1 MKTTSTEPCFLTAA
15 AAAARIRDKTL
26 TSEALVRSCLERI
39 AERDADV
46 HAWAYIDPVHALAQ
60 ARELDKRAITGPLHG
75 LPFGVKDV
83 IDTADMPTTQNS
95 PQYQNHRPAKDAG
108 CVAVV
113 RQSGALILGK
123 TDTVEFAAGG
133 RKALTRNPHNLA
145 HTPGGSSS
153 GSGAAVADF
162 MVPLAFGTQTGGS
175 QIRPASFNGVY
186 ALKPTWGV
194 VSREGA
200 KLCSAY
206 CDTIGWYGRA
216 VADLKLVAEA
226 FRLRDLAAQQPV
238 TVKGL
243 RVAVCKSP
251 FWSKAEPAGQKA
263 LATAAERLQKAGARV
278 EELELP
284 SKFGGMNHA
293 QRTVMQGEGGPAFL
307 PELLTHGERLHDEF
321 RGMAENKLQITGA
334 MMVESYDLIADC
346 AKTFDGMFTGFDVVL
361 TPAVPGEAPEGLHT
375 TGDWVFN
382 AMWTALHTPCLAIPC
397 IKGPKGLPVGVQIV
411 GPRYSDARLL
421 AIGEAVAPVIDT
433 EAEARNRSTT

>member
-1 MKTTSTEPCFLTAA
+1 MEPCFLTAA
-15 AAAARIRDKTL
+15 AAAQRIRDKTL

-39 AERDADV
+39 AQRDADV
-46 HAWAYIDPVHALAQ
+46 RAWTFIDPAYAIAQ
-60 ARELDKRAITGPLHG
+60 ARELDKRPPTGPLHG

-95 PQYQNHRPAKDAG
+95 PQYQNHRPAKDAA

-113 RQSGALILGK
+113 RHSGALMLGK

-175 QIRPASFNGVY
+175 HIRPASFNGIY
-186 ALKPTWGV
+186 ALKPTWGA

-200 KLCSAY
+200 KLSSAT
-206 CDTIGWYGRA
+206 CDTVGWFGRS
-216 VADLKLVAEA
+216 VADLALVARA
-226 FRLRDLAAQQPV
+226 FRLRNLDAQK
-238 TVKGL
+238 TISNRGL
-243 RVAVCKSP
+243 KIALCKTP
-251 FWSKAEPAGQKA
+251 YWDKAEPSAQTA
-263 LATAAERLQKAGARV
+263 LATAAERLQRAGTHV

-284 SKFGGMNHA
+284 AQFRALGEA
-293 QRTVMQGEGGPAFL
+293 QRLIVRGEGGPAFL
-307 PELLTHGERLHDEF
+307 PELLTFGDDLDSEF
-321 RGMAENKLQITGA
+321 RDIAENKRGITGP
-334 MMVESYDLIADC
+334 MMIEAYDYIADC
-346 AKTFDGMFTGFDVVL
+346 RKAFEALCARFDIVL
-361 TPAVPGEAPEGLHT
+361 TPAAPGEAPEGLQS
-375 TGDWVFN
+375 TGDYIFN
-382 AMWTALHTPCLAIPC
+382 GLWTVMHVPCLAIPC

-421 AIGEAVAPVIDT
+421 AIADAVAPVIDA
-433 EAEARNRSTT
+433 AETK